1 MVKLIMYSTTLV
13 LVIAGVAVVTLDY
26 LTVDF
31 CRTLAVEPVYGS
43 IVVETGETVTAI
55 VRHEFNPESFENCLE
70 NHK

>member
-1 MVKLIMYSTTLV
+1 MRK
-13 LVIAGVAVVTLDY
+13 VAVCLSVLGLMVAGIAIITLDY

-31 CRTLAVEPVYGS
+31 CRTMAVEPVYGS

-55 VRHEFNPESFENCLE
+55 VRHEFNPESFETCLE

>member
-1 MVKLIMYSTTLV
+1 MCKVAVCLPILGLM
-13 LVIAGVAVVTLDY
+13 IAGIAIITLDY

-31 CRTLAVEPVYGS
+31 YRTLAVEPVYGS

-55 VRHEFNPESFENCLE
+55 VRHELNPESFENCLE

>member
-1 MVKLIMYSTTLV
+1 MRKWVMYSTTFV
-13 LVIAGVAVVTLDY
+13 LVIAGIAVVTLDY